1 MSENVLI
8 FEGDA
13 TRVAALV
20 ACAERAGFTSEVAG
34 TDERALTRVRERLA
48 EFSLIVTGPGLSVE
62 GVCALLEALRQEPDA
77 PPAIALTDDE
87 TWVRAPDLFRAGAS
101 EVLSITADEAAIG
114 EAMRRADSVARL
126 FSDLTR
132 IKGHGDATIRLQDL
146 KGTGDEM
153 DRAVA
158 LGERAARMQMHVL
171 LEGEQ
176 GGGKRLMARAIHAG
190 SDRAARPF
198 IEVDCMAI
206 AGNNAEAAL
215 FERRQGLYWQARSGT
230 LFLNEIEVLPPAAQV
245 RIATLMEEPERTARE
260 IFHENKPEV
269 RLIASASRDMLAL
282 VKAGSFRED
291 LFYRLNICPIW
302 LPPLRRRR
310 EDIAGLARGFMRAF
324 ALETGRRIDALTPE
338 AADLL
343 ARYDW
348 PGNML
353 ELEREVFR
361 AVLMS
366 EGYELAPRH
375 FPRVQGLVGLPE
387 PQAARPRAAAKR
399 VRTPER
405 RAPARKVGDAL
416 VEGMPMTTLTSEGGG
431 VSVGIPAL
439 TERGEVRSLE
449 EVEADMI
456 RLALGRYRGSMTEAA
471 RRLGIGRS
479 TLYRKIREFGLDSR
493 GGSR

>member
-34 TDERALTRVRERLA
+34 TDDKALTRVRERLSESA
-48 EFSLIVTGPGLSVE
+48 LMLLGPGLSVE
-62 GVCALLEALRQEPDA
+62 GMAALLEGFRQEPDA
-77 PPAIALTDDE
+77 PPALALVTDESPE
-87 TWVRAPDLFRAGAS
+87 TVTELMRAGAS
-101 EVLSITADEAAIG
+101 EVLPLSAGEAAIC
-114 EAMRRADSVARL
+114 AAIRRVDDVAHIR
-126 FSDLTR
+126 SDLSR
-132 IKGHGDATIRLQDL
+132 IKGHSDAAIRLDDLGDA
-146 KGTGDEM
+146 GDDM

-171 LEGEQ
+171 LEGEL
-176 GGGKRLMARAIHAG
+176 GVGKRLMARAIHAG

-198 IEVDCMAI
+198 IEVDCASI
-206 AGNNAEAAL
+206 AGNDAEATL
-215 FERRQGLYWQARSGT
+215 FDRRNGLYWQARGGS
-230 LFLNEIEVLPPAAQV
+230 LFLNEIEVLPSGAQV
-245 RIATLMEEPERTARE
+245 RIATLMEEPDRTARE
-260 IFHENKPEV
+260 IFHDNKPEV

-282 VKAGSFRED
+282 VKAGAFRED

-310 EDIAGLARGFMRAF
+310 EEIGGLARGFMRAF
-324 ALETGRRIDALTPE
+324 ALETGQRIDALSPE
-338 AADLL
+338 AAELL
-343 ARYDW
+343 ARYEW
-348 PGNML
+348 PGNL
-353 ELEREVFR
+353 FELEREVFR
-361 AVLMS
+361 AVLLAD
-366 EGYELAPRH
+366 ERELAPRH
-375 FPRVQGLVGLPE
+375 FPRVQALAGQPE
-387 PQAARPRAAAKR
+387 PQARPRVAAKR

-405 RAPARKVGDAL
+405 RGPARKGGGAL
-416 VEGMPMTTLTSEGGG
+416 VEGMPMTTLTGEGGG

>member
-1 MSENVLI
+1 MSETVLI
-8 FEGDA
+8 FEGNA
-13 TRVAALV
+13 ARVAALV
-20 ACAERAGFTSEVAG
+20 ACAERVGFTSEVAG
-34 TDERALTRVRERLA
+34 ADDQALARVRERLQ
-48 EFSLIVTGPGLSVE
+48 EFSAILLGPGFSAE
-62 GVCALLEALRQEPDA
+62 GMFAVLAGLRQMPDA
-77 PPAIALTDDE
+77 PPAVALCGE
-87 TWVRAPDLFRAGAS
+87 GPAEAIFELMRAGAA
-101 EVLSITADEAAIG
+101 EALPVTAGDEAIG
-114 EAMRRADSVARL
+114 AALRRSVDVARL
-126 FSDLTR
+126 ASDVTR
-132 IKGHGDATIRLQDL
+132 IKGHSGAAVRLGDL
-146 KGTGDEM
+146 KGAGDDM

-171 LEGEQ
+171 LEGEP
-176 GGGKRLMARAIHAG
+176 GVGKGLMARAIHAG

-198 IEVDCMAI
+198 IEVDCPAI
-206 AGNNAEAAL
+206 QGHDAETAL
-215 FERRQGLYWQARSGT
+215 FDRRSGLYWKARGGS
-230 LFLNEIEVLPPAAQV
+230 LFLNEIEALSAGAQV

-282 VKAGSFRED
+282 VKAGAFRED

-310 EDIAGLARGFMRAF
+310 EDIAGLACGFMRAF
-324 ALETGRRIDALTPE
+324 ALETGRRIDSLKPE
-338 AADLL
+338 AAELL
-343 ARYDW
+343 TRYDW
-348 PGNML
+348 PGNL
-353 ELEREVFR
+353 FELERECLR
-361 AVLMS
+361 AVLQAD
-366 EGYELAPRH
+366 ERELAPRH
-375 FPRVQGLVGLPE
+375 FPRVQALAGLPE
-387 PQAARPRAAAKR
+387 PQSARPRTAAKR
-399 VRTPER
+399 VRAPER
-405 RAPARKVGDAL
+405 RGAAKASGAL
-416 VEGMPMTTLTSEGGG
+416 IEGMPMTMLTNDSGA

>member
-1 MSENVLI
+1 MSQTVLI

-13 TRVAALV
+13 ARVAALV

-34 TDERALTRVRERLA
+34 TDDRALARVRERLPA
-48 EFSLIVTGPGLSVE
+48 FALVLLGPSLPVE
-62 GVCALLEALRQEPDA
+62 SAVALLEALRQEPDA
-77 PPAIALTDDE
+77 PSAIVLVQNDTPEIVA
-87 TWVRAPDLFRAGAS
+87 DLMRAGAWD
-101 EVLSITADEAAIG
+101 VLAIAAGEAAISA
-114 EAMRRADSVARL
+114 AMRRADHVAHL
-126 FSDLTR
+126 ESDLTR
-132 IKGHGDATIRLQDL
+132 IKGHSDAAIRLDDL
-146 KGTGDEM
+146 KGTGDDM

-171 LEGEQ
+171 LEGEL
-176 GGGKRLMARAIHAG
+176 GVGKRLMARAIHAG

-198 IEVDCMAI
+198 IEVDCMSTV
-206 AGNNAEAAL
+206 GNDAEAAL
-215 FERRQGLYWQARSGT
+215 FERRSGLYWQARGGS
-230 LFLNEIEVLPPAAQV
+230 LFLNEIEVLPPGAQV
-245 RIATLMEEPERTARE
+245 RIATLMEQPDRTARE

-282 VKAGSFRED
+282 VKAGAFRED

-302 LPPLRRRR
+302 LPPLRRRC
-310 EDIAGLARGFMRAF
+310 EDIPGLARGFMRAF
-324 ALETGRRIDALTPE
+324 ALETGRRIDALNPE
-338 AADLL
+338 AAELL
-343 ARYDW
+343 GRYDW
-348 PGNML
+348 PGNL
-353 ELEREVFR
+353 FELEREVYR
-361 AVLMS
+361 AVLLAD
-366 EGYELAPRH
+366 ERELAPRH
-375 FPRVQGLVGLPE
+375 FPRVQALAALPE
-387 PQAARPRAAAKR
+387 PAARPRVAAKR

-405 RAPARKVGDAL
+405 RAPPRKSGEAL
-416 VEGMPMTTLTSEGGG
+416 IEGMPMTTLISEGGA